1 MTESSASALVAEDGD
16 QMAEVLRFIL
26 EREGYAVHV
35 APDGRTAQKL
45 IDTSPAPAIVLL
57 DVMLPHFDGYE
68 LLKRLRGSE
77 SWRSVPVIIV
87 SARSQEQDV
96 VRGLDAGADDY
107 LAKPFKPDELRAR
120 IRRLVKK

>member
-1 MTESSASALVAEDGD
+1 MQESSPSALIVEDDD
-16 QMAEVLRFIL
+16 QMAEVLRFIS
-26 EREGYAVHV
+26 EREGYSVLL

-45 IDTSPAPAIVLL
+45 IDTAAPPAIVLL
-57 DVMLPHFDGYE
+57 DLMLPHVDGYE
-68 LLKRLRGSE
+68 LLARLRGSA
-77 SWRSVPVIIV
+77 SWRGVPVIIV
-87 SARSQEQDV
+87 SARSQEQDI